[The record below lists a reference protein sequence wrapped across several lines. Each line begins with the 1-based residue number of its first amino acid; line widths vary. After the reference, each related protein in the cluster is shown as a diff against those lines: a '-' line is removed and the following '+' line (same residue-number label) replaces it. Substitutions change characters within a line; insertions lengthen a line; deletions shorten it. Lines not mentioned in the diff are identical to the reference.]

1 MTLKPRPRVP
11 FRPVSSLWACPACSP
26 TLLLWMCPPR
36 RAVQVKAVL
45 ETALTEADAPLVV
58 ADLKRDT
65 GRPRTVGAPVLIKQ
79 AQQ

>member
-1 MTLKPRPRVP
+1 
-11 FRPVSSLWACPACSP
+11 
-26 TLLLWMCPPR
+26 MCPPR

>member
-1 MTLKPRPRVP
+1 MPALPCV
-11 FRPVSSLWACPACSP
+11 FACEYSV
-26 TLLLWMCPPR
+26 R

-65 GRPRTVGAPVLIKQ
+65 GRPRTVGVLF
-79 AQQ
+79 